1 LFIKTDEQI
10 NMRIFGQLS
19 NFALISVD
27 LKLLKCPGATRA
39 RNLGVK
45 CSRGAVVVFIDS
57 DLVVTSDFLHAHGAA
72 LLEAQKQDGG
82 DRAFTYGR
90 VINTSNFER
99 PEAENF
105 KLTDKSAA
113 FFATGNVA
121 ISRRLLLKAGELL
134 GNAAEGPFDA
144 DFSEYGW
151 EDLEL
156 GVGCLRSE
164 AQRTRSKD

>member
-1 LFIKTDEQI
+1 
-10 NMRIFGQLS
+10 MRIFGQLS

-72 LLEAQKQDGG
+72 LLEAHKQDGD

-105 KLTDKSAA
+105 KLTVYFLYCISLPCLILVSLRICQPIKLEYMKTLC
-113 FFATGNVA
+113 TGNIYCKKFRSQL
-121 ISRRLLLKAGELL
+121 ISYL
-134 GNAAEGPFDA
+134 GLMA
-144 DFSEYGW
+144 
-151 EDLEL
+151 
-156 GVGCLRSE
+156 
-164 AQRTRSKD
+164 

>member
-45 CSRGAVVVFIDS
+45 CSTGAVVVFIDS

-72 LLEAQKQDGG
+72 LLEAHKQDG
-82 DRAFTYGR
+82 DDQAFTYGR

-105 KLTDKSAA
+105 KLTVY
-113 FFATGNVA
+113 FLHC
-121 ISRRLLLKAGELL
+121 ISLPSLILVSLRICQQYLLFL
-134 GNAAEGPFDA
+134 GWHCEMPANQVGV
-144 DFSEYGW
+144 Y
-151 EDLEL
+151 EDI
-156 GVGCLRSE
+156 VHW
-164 AQRTRSKD
+164 